1 MKKITS
7 IIFALVV
14 LFAVI
19 CILPG
24 CAKKSS
30 VKVLRLA
37 EIHKDDYSTTLGAKA
52 MADYVAEKS
61 NGTIKIEVYNNGVL
75 GGEKETVE
83 QTQTGDI
90 HFVRVG
96 VNLLSPLNPLM
107 NALAMPYLFRDREHM
122 FKVLDGPIGQEL
134 AESLQQQGLLG
145 LCWMDPGFRNFYN
158 SQREI
163 KTPAD
168 LVGLKI
174 RVQETPLMINLVN
187 MLGGQA
193 TPMALPEVYT
203 GIQNGVIHGA
213 ENNWPSYITTSHY
226 EVAKFFTDSA
236 HMASPEMILINFAT
250 WNSFTDE
257 EKAIIKEGAME
268 GARVQ
273 RALWLE
279 HEARDEARAK
289 AEGSII
295 TELTPEQRQLFVDAL
310 APFYQQPAY
319 ADYAGLIQ
327 RVRDT
332 K

>member
-1 MKKITS
+1 MRKITS
-7 IIFALVV
+7 ILLALVV

-24 CAKKSS
+24 CKKDA

-52 MADYVAEKS
+52 MAAYVEEKS

-83 QTQTGDI
+83 QTQAGDI

-96 VNLLSPLNPLM
+96 VNLLSPMNPLM

-122 FKVLDGPIGQEL
+122 FKVLDGPIGQEF

-158 SQREI
+158 SQKEI
-163 KTPAD
+163 KSPAD

-174 RVQETPLMINLVN
+174 RVQETPLMMNLVSL
-187 MLGGQA
+187 LGGQP

-236 HMASPEMILINFAT
+236 HVASPEMILINMAT

-257 EKAIIKEGAME
+257 EKQIIKDGAIE

-279 HEARDEARAK
+279 HEARDEAAAK
-289 AEGSII
+289 AAGSTI
-295 TELTPEQRQLFVDAL
+295 TYLTSEQRQLFVNAL
-310 APFYQQPAY
+310 APLYQQPAY
-319 ADYAGLIQ
+319 ADFASIIQ
-327 RVRDT
+327 RVRDVQ
-332 K
+332 